1 MAANAIY
8 LSNDKTVHDFAI
20 SNCWRTPQHWIIRI
34 HFITGKDWLQN
45 AYMVMEKIIIIIN
58 LKNANDPWP
67 LMSNLDWITE
77 FRESQA
83 LGRLNGHSAL
93 MSNSGTNL

>member
-1 MAANAIY
+1 MAANAMY

-34 HFITGKDWLQN
+34 HFITGKDWLPKKKKKN
-45 AYMVMEKIIIIIN
+45 ITAYMVMEKIIIIIN

-83 LGRLNGHSAL
+83 LGPKMVIQR
-93 MSNSGTNL
+93 

>member
-34 HFITGKDWLQN
+34 HFITGKDWLPKKKKHN
-45 AYMVMEKIIIIIN
+45 RLHGEG
-58 LKNANDPWP
+58 KNN
-67 LMSNLDWITE
+67 NNNK
-77 FRESQA
+77 FKKC
-83 LGRLNGHSAL
+83 
-93 MSNSGTNL
+93 

>member
-34 HFITGKDWLQN
+34 HFITGKDWLPKKKKKHN
-45 AYMVMEKIIIIIN
+45 R
-58 LKNANDPWP
+58 LHGDGKNN
-67 LMSNLDWITE
+67 NYNK
-77 FRESQA
+77 FKKC
-83 LGRLNGHSAL
+83 
-93 MSNSGTNL
+93 